1 MQQLTSKASPATEAL
16 GRLIGAHSALTREL
30 SAQLVEQHGLTISEC
45 EVLLL
50 LSRAEERS
58 MRRID
63 LARQVRLSPS
73 GVTRMLDRME
83 ATGLVGK
90 GACEKDA
97 RVTYAVLTDGGAA
110 KLKEAWPDHVA
121 AIERLL
127 GERFDE
133 EELSRLTELLDRV
146 AEPLDCEPGIS
157 PD

>member
-1 MQQLTSKASPATEAL
+1 MQQLTSKTSSATQAL

-30 SAQLVEQHGLTISEC
+30 SAQLVEEHGLTMSEC

-58 MRRID
+58 LRRID
-63 LARQVRLSPS
+63 LARLVRLSPS

-90 GACEKDA
+90 AACEKDA
-97 RVTYAVLTDGGAA
+97 RVTYAVLTDAGAT
-110 KLKEAWPDHVA
+110 KLEEAWPDHVA
-121 AIERLL
+121 AIERLV

-133 EELSRLTELLDRV
+133 EELSTLTALLDRV
-146 AEPLDCEPGIS
+146 ADPLDCEAGVS